1 MTVENTVV
9 ELTDLTTIKCPS
21 PLNMELPE
29 NVREFLP
36 SLELADEVYDW
47 CTSPS
52 LYVSGN
58 QRDDGTRER
67 LPAQI
72 INPWSY
78 EMFPVPLTQD
88 QAVKVWMLRF
98 MFLKKHRSIVL
109 GQGGYFVGELNRE
122 YCAMV
127 EAERFRLRWATS
139 AADAETYRENAEKAI
154 SFARDMLESL
164 GTELREHAESNDWCD
179 TYDNQIES
187 FAEIL
192 RSIART
198 NSVIRAYRFID
209 AFEEAAQREEEIE
222 VDAYV
227 DIKTRKTV
235 SVIVNRKRDQ
245 NMDDLV
251 QEAVEAELEA
261 NGEMY
266 GYDRYDSEAEVDYYD
281 ENT

>member
-21 PLNMELPE
+21 PLNMEMPE

-36 SLELADEVYDW
+36 NLELADEVYDW
-47 CTSPS
+47 CSSTKRSIAE
-52 LYVSGN
+52 N
-58 QRDDGTRER
+58 Q
-67 LPAQI
+67 AQI

-88 QAVKVWMLRF
+88 QAVKAWLLRF
-98 MFLKKHRSIVL
+98 MFLKKHRQEVL
-109 GQGGYFVGELNRE
+109 GQGGYFDGELNRE

-179 TYDNQIES
+179 TYDSQIES
-187 FAEIL
+187 FAEIQ
-192 RSIART
+192 RSIAHT

-209 AFEEAAQREEEIE
+209 AFEEAAQREEEVE

-235 SVIVNRKRDQ
+235 SVIVNRKRGQD
-245 NMDDLV
+245 MDDLV

-281 ENT
+281 EN

>member
-9 ELTDLTTIKCPS
+9 ESTDLTTIKCPT
-21 PLNMELPE
+21 PIEMEMPE

-36 SLELADEVYDW
+36 DLELADEVYDW

-52 LYVSGN
+52 QYVSGN
-58 QRDDGTRER
+58 RRDDGTER

-98 MFLKKHRSIVL
+98 MFLKKHRQEVL
-109 GQGGYFVGELNRE
+109 DQGGYFDGELNRE

-179 TYDNQIES
+179 TYDSQIES
-187 FAEIL
+187 FASMM
-192 RSIART
+192 RSKAT
-198 NSVIRAYRFID
+198 VNGVIRAYHFID
-209 AFEEAAQREEEIE
+209 AFEEAAQREEEVE

-227 DIKTRKTV
+227 DIKTRRTV
-235 SVIVNRKRDQ
+235 SVTVTRKRGQDI
-245 NMDDLV
+245 DDLV
-251 QEAVEAELEA
+251 AEAVESELES
-261 NGEMY
+261 NGEFY
-266 GYDRYDSEAEVDYYD
+266 GYDRYESEAEVDYYD
-281 ENT
+281 ET

>member
-21 PLNMELPE
+21 PLNMEMPE

-52 LYVSGN
+52 QYISGN
-58 QRDDGTRER
+58 RRDDGTTER

-88 QAVKVWMLRF
+88 EAVKAWLLRF

-109 GQGGYFVGELNRE
+109 GQGGYFGGVLNRE

-164 GTELREHAESNDWCD
+164 GTELYEHAEINDWCD
-179 TYDNQIES
+179 RYDDGIES
-187 FAEIL
+187 FA
-192 RSIART
+192 RT
-198 NSVIRAYRFID
+198 MRNDASVNGVIRAYRFID
-209 AFEEAAQREEEIE
+209 AFEEAAQREEEVE

-235 SVIVNRKRDQ
+235 SVIVNRKRSQDI
-245 NMDDLV
+245 DDLV
-251 QEAVEAELEA
+251 REAVESELEL
-261 NGEMY
+261 NRELY
-266 GYDRYDSEAEVDYYD
+266 GYDRYDSEFEVDYYD
-281 ENT
+281 EN

>member
-1 MTVENTVV
+1 MTVEST
-9 ELTDLTTIKCPS
+9 EITDLSMVGCPT
-21 PLNMELPE
+21 PINMELPE

-36 SLELADEVYDW
+36 HLELADEVYDW
-47 CTSPS
+47 CTSAS
-52 LYVSGN
+52 QYISGN

-88 QAVKVWMLRF
+88 QAVKAWLLRY

-127 EAERFRLRWATS
+127 EAERFRLRFKN
-139 AADAETYRENAEKAI
+139 DAEADTTYRENAEKAI

-187 FAEIL
+187 FAQTM
-192 RSIART
+192 RSRAT
-198 NSVIRAYRFID
+198 VNGVIRAYRFID

-235 SVIVNRKRDQ
+235 SVTVTHKRGQ
-245 NMDDLV
+245 VMDDLV

-281 ENT
+281 EN

>member
-154 SFARDMLESL
+154 DLRHRREAGSSRHALRQGVLPEEQTAEARQAGDVAD
-164 GTELREHAESNDWCD
+164 HH
-179 TYDNQIES
+179 
-187 FAEIL
+187 
-192 RSIART
+192 
-198 NSVIRAYRFID
+198 
-209 AFEEAAQREEEIE
+209 
-222 VDAYV
+222 
-227 DIKTRKTV
+227 
-235 SVIVNRKRDQ
+235 
-245 NMDDLV
+245 
-251 QEAVEAELEA
+251 VEALVGA
-261 NGEMY
+261 DVAVA
-266 GYDRYDSEAEVDYYD
+266 DRSGCSTGSPGPPTRCPHRHRTAGLR
-281 ENT
+281 